1 MNDTAGVLE
10 KIQEIVKKSDDGDYI
25 YRGEPECYDHVS
37 SNLWRKYRKIDAENF
52 DIEVVQNALLEAAK
66 GFVRETD
73 DHAILTQIQHYGGE
87 TNLIDFTTDYLIAL
101 FFACDS
107 HSDEDGRIILLQK
120 PTSDIVKP
128 QIPVNRVIA
137 QKSIFVRPPKGFI
150 EPNKTIIIFKSL
162 KPSFLE
168 YLRNRHGITAETIY
182 NDVHGFIKHQNIHQS
197 AYVEFYAGLT
207 CENKKDYLKAIEHYS
222 NAIGLNPE
230 LYTAYN
236 NRGTAYLSKGE
247 LDQAIGDFDKAIE
260 LNPNDAMAYNNRGH
274 AYRSKG
280 ELDQAI
286 EDFDKAIQL
295 NPDDAKT
302 YSNRGIA
309 YLNKGE
315 LDQAIEDFDKAIQLN
330 PNDAIA
336 YNNRGNAYSSKGE
349 PDRAIKD
356 YNKAIQLNPDDAIA
370 YNNRG
375 NAYSSK
381 GEPDRAIED
390 FDKAIELNPDDA
402 KVCNNRGNAYLSKGK
417 PDRAIK
423 DYNKAIELNPDDT
436 IAYNNRGNAYLNK
449 GELDQAIE
457 DFDKA
462 IELKPD
468 NATAYFNRGM
478 YWLHLKKWQKAQ
490 PNLTDAKNMG
500 TDIIA
505 EFRND
510 YGDVRAFE
518 QKIGITLPKDI
529 AAMLTQQ

>member
-150 EPNKTIIIFKSL
+150 EPNKTIIILKSL

-260 LNPNDAMAYNNRGH
+260 LNQNDAMAYNNRGT

-295 NPDDAKT
+295 KPDDAIA

-315 LDQAIEDFDKAIQLN
+315 LDQAIEDFDKAIELN
-330 PNDAIA
+330 QNDAIA
-336 YNNRGNAYSSKGE
+336 YNNRGNAYRSKGE

-356 YNKAIQLNPDDAIA
+356 YNKAIQLKPDDAIA

-375 NAYSSK
+375 NAYRSK

-390 FDKAIELNPDDA
+390 FDKAIDLKSGYATAYNNRGIAYGSKGELDQAIEDFDKAIQLKLDDA
-402 KVCNNRGNAYLSKGK
+402 KVYNNRGFTYSRKDE

-423 DYNKAIELNPDDT
+423 DYNKAIELNP
-436 IAYNNRGNAYLNK
+436 
-449 GELDQAIE
+449 ELSS
-457 DFDKA
+457 
-462 IELKPD
+462 
-468 NATAYFNRGM
+468 AYFNRGM
-478 YWLHLKKWQKAQ
+478 YWLHLQKWQKAQ
-490 PNLTDAKNMG
+490 SNLTDAKDMG
-500 TDIIA
+500 MDIIA

-518 QKIGITLPKDI
+518 QKIGVTLPKDI

>member
-10 KIQEIVKKSDDGDYI
+10 KIQEIVKESDDGDYI
-25 YRGEPECYDHVS
+25 YRGEPKCYDYVS
-37 SNLWRKYRKIDAENF
+37 SNLWRKHQEIDAENF

-73 DHAILTQIQHYGGE
+73 DHAILTQIQHYGGK

-101 FFACDS
+101 FFACDG

-120 PTSDIVKP
+120 PTSNIVKP
-128 QIPVNRVIA
+128 QIPANRVTA

-150 EPNKTIIIFKSL
+150 EPNKTIIILKSL

-168 YLRNRHGITAETIY
+168 YLRNCHGITAETIY
-182 NDVHGFIKHQNIHQS
+182 NDVHGFIKYQNIHQS

-207 CENKKDYLKAIEHYS
+207 CDNKKNYLKAIEHYS

-236 NRGTAYLSKGE
+236 NRGTAYGSKGEPDRAIEDFDKTIELKPDDPIAYNNRGKVYDSKGELDRAIKDYNKAIELKPDDPTAYNYRGIVYLSKGE
-247 LDQAIGDFDKAIE
+247 LD
-260 LNPNDAMAYNNRGH
+260 R
-274 AYRSKG
+274 
-280 ELDQAI
+280 AI
-286 EDFDKAIQL
+286 EDFDKTIEL
-295 NPDDAKT
+295 KPDD
-302 YSNRGIA
+302 
-309 YLNKGE
+309 
-315 LDQAIEDFDKAIQLN
+315 
-330 PNDAIA
+330 PIA
-336 YNNRGNAYSSKGE
+336 YNNRGNAYDSKGE

-356 YNKAIQLNPDDAIA
+356 YNKAIELKPGDAKV

-375 NAYSSK
+375 NAYGSK

-390 FDKAIELNPDDA
+390 FDKAIELKSGYA
-402 KVCNNRGNAYLSKGK
+402 TAYYNRGNAYGSKGEPDRAIEDFDKAIELK
-417 PDRAIK
+417 PDDPIAYNNRGFTYSRKDELDRAIK
-423 DYNKAIELNPDDT
+423 DYNKAIELNP
-436 IAYNNRGNAYLNK
+436 
-449 GELDQAIE
+449 ELSSAH
-457 DFDKA
+457 
-462 IELKPD
+462 
-468 NATAYFNRGM
+468 FNRGM
-478 YWLHLKKWQKAQ
+478 YWLHLQKWQEAQ
-490 PNLTDAKNMG
+490 SDLTDAKNMG
-500 TDIIA
+500 MDIIA